1 MAAIG
6 DGWETDAWIEAG
18 WVTGAWLVG
27 AAAIV
32 LQFLRPL
39 RGLEVVTV
47 GAVSNPRLYFRLVS
61 GVTRTHI
68 YRKGPMSP
76 NALLTKV

>member
-32 LQFLRPL
+32 LEFLRPL
-39 RGLEVVTV
+39 QALEIVAV
-47 GAVSNPRLYFRLVS
+47 GKVRASKLYFNLEAAMA
-61 GVTRTHI
+61 GI
-68 YRKGPMSP
+68 YPRIRRRRR
-76 NALLTKV
+76 

>member
-6 DGWETDAWIEAG
+6 DGWETDAWIEGG

-27 AAAIV
+27 VVAPI

-39 RGLEVVTV
+39 RGLEVGKA
-47 GAVSNPRLYFRLVS
+47 GAVVASRLHFRLEVAGES
-61 GVTRTHI
+61 I
-68 YRKGPMSP
+68 IPM
-76 NALLTKV
+76 LRRRRRR

>member
-27 AAAIV
+27 AVAVV
-32 LQFLRPL
+32 LEFLRPQ
-39 RGLEVVTV
+39 RALEVVAV
-47 GAVSNPRLYFRLVS
+47 GRVRVSKLYFNLEAS
-61 GVTRTHI
+61 LAGI
-68 YRKGPMSP
+68 YPRIRRRRR
-76 NALLTKV
+76 